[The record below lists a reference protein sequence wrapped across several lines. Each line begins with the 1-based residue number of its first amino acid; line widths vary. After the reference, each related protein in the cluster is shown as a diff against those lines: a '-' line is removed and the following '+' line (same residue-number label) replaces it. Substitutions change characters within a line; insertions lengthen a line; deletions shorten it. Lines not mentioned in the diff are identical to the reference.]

1 MRELNENLLEKAS
14 CELLRLASIEM
25 VPSWV
30 DLIKEAYE
38 KERDNGG
45 RGRLK
50 LMLESIRIAAE
61 ERRPLCQ
68 DTGVPYYFVT
78 LGEKARVHG
87 DIAAA
92 LGRGTK
98 RATKETPIRENVV
111 HPLTS
116 ENPGTNVGW
125 GIPYVFYDYR
135 PNVDYVELT
144 AVPRGGGADLPQ
156 TTVRVPSTGPRL
168 EHIKKGIL
176 QVAMESR
183 WACPPHVYGICIG
196 GGVSIASDVALRTV
210 FRLPSGAPSEDRLA
224 ADLEKEMLN
233 AINSLG
239 IGPMALGGDT
249 TALAVQIRIVGA
261 HTAVPALVV
270 APSCWTSGRFATA
283 KLYPEGSV
291 EVVTHLGAE
300 INVD

>member
-1 MRELNENLLEKAS
+1 MSVTKIDGRLLEEVS
-14 CELLRLASIEM
+14 CNLLRLASIEM

-30 DLIKEAYE
+30 KLIDKAC
-38 KERDNGG
+38 ERERNTGA
-45 RGRLK
+45 RTRLK
-50 LMLESIRIAAE
+50 IMLESINIAKE

-68 DTGVPYYFVT
+68 DTGVPFYFVT
-78 LGEKARVHG
+78 LGGKSRVNA
-87 DIAAA
+87 DIAGA
-92 LGRGTK
+92 LARGTK
-98 RATKETPIRENVV
+98 RATKETPLRENVV

-125 GIPYVFYDYR
+125 GIPYLFYDYR
-135 PNVDYVELT
+135 PNVNYIELT

-156 TTVRVPSTGPRL
+156 TTVRIPSTGPRL

-183 WACPPHVYGICIG
+183 WACPPHVYGICVG
-196 GGVSIASDVALRTV
+196 GGVGIANHVALKTV
-210 FRLPSGAPSEDRLA
+210 FRLPTGTSNPDPVAGK
-224 ADLEKEMLN
+224 LEREMLE
-233 AINSLG
+233 AINDLG

-249 TALAVQIRIVGA
+249 TALAVQLEIVGA

-283 KLYPEGSV
+283 RIHNDRSV
-291 EVVTHLGAE
+291 EIVTHINSE
-300 INVD
+300 I